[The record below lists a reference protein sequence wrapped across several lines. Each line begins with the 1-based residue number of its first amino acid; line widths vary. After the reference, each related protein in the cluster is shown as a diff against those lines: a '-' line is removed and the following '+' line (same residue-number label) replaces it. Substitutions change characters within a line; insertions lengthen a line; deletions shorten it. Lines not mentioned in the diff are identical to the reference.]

1 MNRDNWHR
9 AHSFYEAYHRRLE
22 RGNHAIN
29 RRLVKVA
36 VRGLQRSSKANSS
49 LSRPKTRM
57 ALKGNFKCHVYF
69 FYRSCPAFQFG
80 RRTLQ

>member
-1 MNRDNWHR
+1 MNRDDWHR
-9 AHSFYEAYHRRLE
+9 AQSFYEAYHRRLG
-22 RGNHAIN
+22 RGNRAIN
-29 RRLVKVA
+29 GCLVKSPFA
-36 VRGLQRSSKANSS
+36 DCIDCQKRSSS

-80 RRTLQ
+80 RRTLP